1 MLLLKIFW
9 FKIVVWSKSVAC
21 CSLVCPPE
29 SQVFRCDIFLPRMC
43 CHGDQLC
50 NRIVDASTPPPVL
63 DVCCPENTCALATCF
78 DNANASFLAPP
89 GPPQAPARGT
99 LAGIPG
105 KGPWAGRLAWRGG
118 SGRAGASGRS
128 GATYEGAPVGV
139 ALTSDMGVGS
149 PRAP

>member
-43 CHGDQLC
+43 CHGDQLF

-63 DVCCPENTCALATCF
+63 DVCCPETTCALATCF
-78 DNANASFLAPP
+78 DNTQASFLAPP

-99 LAGIPG
+99 LPGIPVRG
-105 KGPWAGRLAWRGG
+105 RWAGRG
-118 SGRAGASGRS
+118 SGMRAGARGAWGAWWKGGGLGEIRNNLRGGPGR
-128 GATYEGAPVGV
+128 GRFNF
-139 ALTSDMGVGS
+139 L
-149 PRAP
+149 

>member
-29 SQVFRCDIFLPRMC
+29 SQVFFRCDIFLPRMC
-43 CHGDQLC
+43 CHGDQLF

-78 DNANASFLAPP
+78 DNTNASFLAPRPPPRPPP
-89 GPPQAPARGT
+89 GNPHRNSFEGALGGAGLRDAGRGPGGLGGMVDGRGPRGDPEQLARG
-99 LAGIPG
+99 P
-105 KGPWAGRLAWRGG
+105 
-118 SGRAGASGRS
+118 RS
-128 GATYEGAPVGV
+128 GS
-139 ALTSDMGVGS
+139 L
-149 PRAP
+149 